1 MPFSQHDWAIAEMHR
16 LLTSTRKML
25 DADVIKASVRRSSML
40 LRAADVLSNVMQ
52 DPRIPESL
60 RAYLSDKIRDDA
72 PKDAAATARVVA
84 WLDANA
90 HELNKC
96 KSDLARLTA
105 VTQAVG
111 PSLDEEAMVDTE
123 LVAACRVELKRTRR
137 LLASAYA
144 REEARK
150 RGAIG
155 NGKRPRPSFTA
166 PPRCRRLVVVPPR
179 LVPPPPP
186 RLVPPPPPESKMAGD
201 FENFTPCLGPWHP
214 TTATW
219 SEPEWWS
226 TVRSTAPPTSEESTT
241 GNPFAMSSD
250 ASQFGSSTPIGS
262 DFGKLPSIAGSSS
275 TNIGSSQW
283 TPTSPAGST
292 NPSVSPFPSH
302 AGGNDEP
309 TLPDNIRV
317 KLLAD
322 GRQGTI
328 AEVDGASYGIEVE
341 PGEPLIKVRREEIEV
356 VRPAKKDRLVII
368 KGELRGH
375 TGTLIGV
382 DDPDGIVKMT
392 TNSEI
397 KILDLKSCAKLADVL
412 G

>member
-1 MPFSQHDWAIAEMHR
+1 MVCH
-16 LLTSTRKML
+16 
-25 DADVIKASVRRSSML
+25 VRMCH
-40 LRAADVLSNVMQ
+40 AHV
-52 DPRIPESL
+52 
-60 RAYLSDKIRDDA
+60 A
-72 PKDAAATARVVA
+72 PT
-84 WLDANA
+84 
-90 HELNKC
+90 
-96 KSDLARLTA
+96 
-105 VTQAVG
+105 
-111 PSLDEEAMVDTE
+111 P
-123 LVAACRVELKRTRR
+123 RTRR
-137 LLASAYA
+137 VHNS
-144 REEARK
+144 
-150 RGAIG
+150 I
-155 NGKRPRPSFTA
+155 
-166 PPRCRRLVVVPPR
+166 
-179 LVPPPPP
+179 
-186 RLVPPPPPESKMAGD
+186 
-201 FENFTPCLGPWHP
+201 
-214 TTATW
+214 
-219 SEPEWWS
+219 
-226 TVRSTAPPTSEESTT
+226 
-241 GNPFAMSSD
+241 FAEIWQLD
-250 ASQFGSSTPIGS
+250 AEDDGS
-262 DFGKLPSIAGSSS
+262 DFGNLPSNGGC

-292 NPSVSPFPSH
+292 NPSASPFSSH

>member
-1 MPFSQHDWAIAEMHR
+1 
-16 LLTSTRKML
+16 
-25 DADVIKASVRRSSML
+25 
-40 LRAADVLSNVMQ
+40 
-52 DPRIPESL
+52 
-60 RAYLSDKIRDDA
+60 
-72 PKDAAATARVVA
+72 
-84 WLDANA
+84 
-90 HELNKC
+90 
-96 KSDLARLTA
+96 
-105 VTQAVG
+105 
-111 PSLDEEAMVDTE
+111 
-123 LVAACRVELKRTRR
+123 
-137 LLASAYA
+137 
-144 REEARK
+144 
-150 RGAIG
+150 
-155 NGKRPRPSFTA
+155 
-166 PPRCRRLVVVPPR
+166 
-179 LVPPPPP
+179 
-186 RLVPPPPPESKMAGD
+186 
-201 FENFTPCLGPWHP
+201 
-214 TTATW
+214 
-219 SEPEWWS
+219 
-226 TVRSTAPPTSEESTT
+226 
-241 GNPFAMSSD
+241 MSSD
-250 ASQFGSSTPIGS
+250 ASQFSSSTPIGS

-275 TNIGSSQW
+275 TNIFSSRW
-283 TPTSPAGST
+283 TRPTSPAGST
-292 NPSVSPFPSH
+292 NPSASPFSSH

-382 DDPDGIVKMT
+382 DGTDGIVKMT